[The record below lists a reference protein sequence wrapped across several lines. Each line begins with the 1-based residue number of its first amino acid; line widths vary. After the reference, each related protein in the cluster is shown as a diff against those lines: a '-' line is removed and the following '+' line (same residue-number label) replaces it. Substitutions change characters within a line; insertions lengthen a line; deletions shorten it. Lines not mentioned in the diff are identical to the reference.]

1 MHPQEPVKS
10 QLHETSGPDG
20 TPDLDIPSV
29 NCKVETLSVPET
41 YTEITEYH
49 NEGYEEITGS
59 VVDSGGTSMIIKRE
73 DGSVMWETET
83 VQAAEAISETDHTSK
98 ETDHFSEETDHI
110 TEETVHISEEAD
122 YISEEADYISEETD
136 HISNEVVKERTAQ
149 NDVADMSSMSSNLHK
164 SMNSSASTSNILK
177 EDIKSSDPQNIVHVQ
192 VEKVNGI
199 KQNIEIDESL
209 PIDENDPVII
219 LQDEDVFN
227 EYIKAEENSNS
238 NKSMEAW
245 ERLEHNT
252 EQQNV
257 KKSKKGRPKRK
268 EYSEMCIPVTKDDGT
283 TVFQCEMC
291 GVQMTHY
298 PNLKGK
304 SFALLMSCVA
314 RKSVFWVS
322 DQVLHKSGCTA
333 TADG

>member
-1 MHPQEPVKS
+1 M
-10 QLHETSGPDG
+10 
-20 TPDLDIPSV
+20 
-29 NCKVETLSVPET
+29 PET

-49 NEGYEEITGS
+49 IEGYEEMTGS
-59 VVDSGGTSMIIKRE
+59 VVENGGVSKIIKRE

-83 VQAAEAISETDHTSK
+83 VQAAEAISETDHI
-98 ETDHFSEETDHI
+98 SEETDHF
-110 TEETVHISEEAD
+110 TEETVHISD
-122 YISEEADYISEETD
+122 KTDHISEETD
-136 HISNEVVKERTAQ
+136 SFSEETVHISDEGIEERLAK
-149 NDVADMSSMSSNLHK
+149 NSVDDMSSMSSKLQNN
-164 SMNSSASTSNILK
+164 MINSISSSNIVK

-227 EYIKAEENSNS
+227 EYIKAEENCNS

-245 ERLEHNT
+245 EKLEHNT
-252 EQQNV
+252 GQRNV

-304 SFALLMSCVA
+304 SFFLSEPRHETICLLCFRSRPA
-314 RKSVFWVS
+314 QIWLQAGSLNF
-322 DQVLHKSGCTA
+322 
-333 TADG
+333 